1 MEEIIIENNN
11 NYKNN
16 NLKQVDFI
24 EMYNLYIKNYVK
36 SIKLLEKYKLNDDQ
50 KKVLLKMFHD
60 SPFLSENLG
69 GMLEKKINKSTIN
82 DYIYKLELNQGPVYF
97 HFVSDKNIKSINKI
111 VKYYF
116 FVVFLRLNYNNI
128 YNKLQFTENVFINIV
143 TMDVPKKILVPVSI
157 DDINSAST
165 IIYDQFYGGPIYI
178 WREDELEKVLIHE
191 ALHSMHYDMGIIRQT
206 LSNEIKLI
214 DEKIS
219 GEQGVNLNEAYTE
232 LCASFLRSLFELGK
246 TKIDKKEAKKKV
258 RKIMEKEL
266 EHSIKN
272 SGFLLG
278 KYGLKSLGDSA
289 TGEYRQNASA
299 FSYIIIKS
307 GLLWT
312 IMNKCKSR
320 EEKHTDRVK
329 CLEEFLGLGF
339 WGSIGNDFQ
348 KLVFNILTDDY
359 FIKLVDKNIK
369 IKPGRPENLF
379 FTVF

>member
-1 MEEIIIENNN
+1 MEEILIENN
-11 NYKNN
+11 YINN
-16 NLKQVDFI
+16 NNSLKQVDFVD
-24 EMYNLYIKNYVK
+24 MYNLYIHNYVK
-36 SIKLLEKYKLNDDQ
+36 SIKILEKYKLNEEQ
-50 KKVLLKMFHD
+50 KSTLLNMFLD
-60 SPFLSENLG
+60 SPFLSDNLG
-69 GMLEKKINKSTIN
+69 ELLEKKMKKSVII

-116 FVVFLRLNYNNI
+116 FIVFLRLNYNNI
-128 YNKLQFTENVFINIV
+128 HNKLKFTENVFINIV
-143 TMDVPKKILVPVSI
+143 TLDVPKRISVPISI

-165 IIYDQFYGGPIYI
+165 IIYDEYYGGPIYI

-191 ALHSMHYDMGIIRQT
+191 ALHSMHYDIGIIRQT
-206 LSNEIKLI
+206 LSNEIKFI

-219 GEQGVNLNEAYTE
+219 GEQGINLNEAYTE

-258 RKIMEKEL
+258 RKIMEREL
-266 EHSIKN
+266 DHSIKN

-278 KYGLKSLGDSA
+278 KYGIKSLGNCA
-289 TGEYRQNASA
+289 TGEYKQNASA

-307 GLLWT
+307 GLLWI

-348 KLVFNILTDDY
+348 KLVWNILIDKD